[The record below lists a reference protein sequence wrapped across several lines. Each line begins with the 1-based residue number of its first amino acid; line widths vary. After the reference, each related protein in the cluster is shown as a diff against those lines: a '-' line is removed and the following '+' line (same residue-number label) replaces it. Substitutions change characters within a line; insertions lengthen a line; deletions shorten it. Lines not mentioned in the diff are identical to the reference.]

1 MSFFLART
9 PDLWLARVART
20 MQKLTDHD
28 CGPRFCTAP
37 TGPLQNVWHTC
48 LTDPRQFGILQ
59 TRSWLTGAMQSGL
72 LKRREFIMMSSTQP
86 GRTDETRRHL
96 HYVLRMGNPEPSTP
110 MLDSV
115 ERWNWAV
122 RISVVGLF
130 VVALVVIAFRMASVV
145 VPL

>member
-1 MSFFLART
+1 
-9 PDLWLARVART
+9 
-20 MQKLTDHD
+20 MQ
-28 CGPRFCTAP
+28 F
-37 TGPLQNVWHTC
+37 
-48 LTDPRQFGILQ
+48 
-59 TRSWLTGAMQSGL
+59 GL
-72 LKRREFIMMSSTQP
+72 LKRREIIAMSSTKP
-86 GRTDETRRHL
+86 VRTDETRRRQ
-96 HYVLRMGNPEPSTP
+96 HYVLRMGNPELRTP